1 MLLGC
6 FYESGDQAAESLHL
20 LYTLDF
26 NCFVALVVFCF
37 VGGSFV
43 FIKIVLIKTHHQLF
57 RHNFHVVPQK
67 HGRRGF
73 SLSNFK
79 NPIMFGFGLFS
90 SLCY

>member
-1 MLLGC
+1 MRGDRAPVLLGC
-6 FYESGDQAAESLHL
+6 FYGSGDQAA
-20 LYTLDF
+20 LDF

-73 SLSNFK
+73 SVSNFK